1 MNVVHVT
8 PTETVTEQL
17 SVQRVGDM
25 AGARQLR
32 ANVWTIAEGSM
43 LRHSHREQ
51 EELYL
56 VLDGVAQLEVEQET
70 FRLAERDALSVPAGL
85 AHKLTNIGV
94 GPLTVLVAAAPPA
107 AADSTIEE
115 QTDRSI

>member
-1 MNVVHVT
+1 MKVVHVT

-32 ANVWTIAEGSM
+32 ANVWTVAEGSM

-56 VLDGVAQLEVEQET
+56 VLDGVAQLEVEMET
-70 FRLAERDALSVPAGL
+70 FRLGERDALSVPAGI

-107 AADSTIEE
+107 TADSTIEE
-115 QTDRSI
+115 QTERRI

>member
-25 AGARQLR
+25 AGAQHLR

-51 EELYL
+51 EELYV
-56 VLDGVAQLEVEQET
+56 VLDGVAQLEVDQQT
-70 FRLAERDALSVPAGL
+70 FRLAERDALSVPEGL

-115 QTDRSI
+115 QTGRSV

>member
-56 VLDGVAQLEVEQET
+56 VLDGVAQL
-70 FRLAERDALSVPAGL
+70 
-85 AHKLTNIGV
+85 
-94 GPLTVLVAAAPPA
+94 
-107 AADSTIEE
+107 
-115 QTDRSI
+115 

>member
-1 MNVVHVT
+1 MKVVHVT

-17 SVQRVGDM
+17 SVQPVGDM

-70 FRLAERDALSVPAGL
+70 YRLAERDALSVPVGL

-94 GPLTVLVAAAPPA
+94 GPLTVFVAAAPPTP
-107 AADSTIEE
+107 ADSTIEE
-115 QTDRSI
+115 RTAPSI

>member
-1 MNVVHVT
+1 M
-8 PTETVTEQL
+8 
-17 SVQRVGDM
+17 
-25 AGARQLR
+25 
-32 ANVWTIAEGSM
+32 
-43 LRHSHREQ
+43 
-51 EELYL
+51 
-56 VLDGVAQLEVEQET
+56 EQET
-70 FRLAERDALSVPAGL
+70 FRLGERDALSVPAGL

>member
-1 MNVVHVT
+1 MRVVHVM
-8 PTETVTEQL
+8 PTESVTEQL

-51 EELYL
+51 EELYV
-56 VLDGVAQLEVEQET
+56 VLEGVAQLEVEDET
-70 FRLAERDALSVPAGL
+70 FELRERDALAVPAGL
-85 AHKLTNIGV
+85 AHRLTNIGA
-94 GPLTVLVAAAPPA
+94 GPLTVLVAAAPPVP
-107 AADSTIEE
+107 ADSTIHEGG
-115 QTDRSI
+115 